1 MKKTLLFLTYVC
13 TSLTIF
19 AQAPSYYDDVNISL
33 TGQNLQN
40 ELATKI
46 TETHTT
52 FLTYTPGVW
61 EALQAA
67 DLDPTNSNNILLIY
81 GSTDTDG
88 DTQTDRSRDKNENGG
103 TSGQWNREHVYP
115 RSLGNPNL
123 GSTGPGSDAHHIRP
137 ADISMNSSRSNRV
150 FADGS
155 GTAGITAQ
163 GYFYPGDE
171 WKGDVA
177 RMMMF
182 MYLRYGDRC
191 LPSAVG
197 IGNAVSGDTNMID
210 LFLEW
215 NVEDPVSDFEDNRN
229 DVLAGIQGNRNPFID
244 NPAFATTIWGGV
256 QAEDR
261 FEGATGGGD
270 GGSPTVDVL
279 LISEYVE
286 GSSFNK
292 AIEIA
297 NFTGATTSLNG
308 YELRKQNNG
317 AGDWTTGYALSGSLS
332 NGSVLV
338 IANNRAGTGVTS
350 VADVTTS
357 STVLNYNGN
366 DAVGLFLNG
375 TLVDVV
381 GTFNGGSANFGQ
393 NTTLRRKSSVQAP
406 NTTYNTSEWDSFA
419 SNTFNGL
426 GSHSIDGS
434 TGTPDDPDPEPL
446 TYCNSQGND
455 ASFEHIDFVGL
466 GGISNTTNSN
476 GGYADFTN
484 RSGTIGYGSNNIV
497 LSVGFSGQTYTEFW
511 GVWIDFNQNGTFD
524 ASEQI
529 VAGSTSNTGNLSY
542 AFNVPTSA
550 RTGATRMRVAMKWN
564 AAPTA
569 CETFD
574 YGEVEDYTVVISSSR
589 TAIATS
595 FQTKIDG
602 ELGNE
607 SKVFDLNIV
616 NQFDTTT
623 LKLVDNRDAT
633 YAVYNML
640 GQEVANGDFETSI
653 TLQEL
658 RTGIYIIQ
666 VSDGQRSIQKKFI
679 QR

>member
-1 MKKTLLFLTYVC
+1 MKKTLLLLTYLFA
-13 TSLTIF
+13 SITII
-19 AQAPSYYDDVNISL
+19 AQVPSYYNDVNL
-33 TGQNLQN
+33 TLSGQNLKN
-40 ELATKI
+40 ELTTKV

-67 DLDPTNSNNILLIY
+67 DLDPQNNNNILLIY
-81 GSTDTDG
+81 GSSDTDG
-88 DTQTDRSRDKNENGG
+88 DTQTDRSRGVNDNGG
-103 TSGQWNREHVYP
+103 TLGQWNREHVFP

-137 ADISMNSSRSNRV
+137 ADISMNSSRSNRE

-155 GTAGITAQ
+155 GVAGITSQ

-197 IGNAVSGDTNMID
+197 IGNAVSGDANMID

-244 NPAFATTIWGGV
+244 NPAFATTIWGGA

-261 FEGATGGGD
+261 FGGSTG
-270 GGSPTVDVL
+270 GGSPTVDAL

-297 NFTGATTSLNG
+297 NFTGTTTSLTG

-317 AGDWTTGYALSGSLS
+317 AGDWTAGYALSGSLS

-350 VADVTTS
+350 EADVTTN

-393 NTTLRRKSSVQAP
+393 NITLRRKSSVDSP
-406 NTTYNTSEWDSFA
+406 NTTYTTSEWDSFA
-419 SNTFNGL
+419 LNTFSGL

-434 TGTPDDPDPEPL
+434 SGTPNNPEPL
-446 TYCNSQGND
+446 TYCDAQGNN

-466 GGISNTTNSN
+466 GGISNATGSN
-476 GGYADFTN
+476 DGYVNFTN
-484 RSGTIGYGSNNIV
+484 QIGTIGYGSNTIV
-497 LSVGFSGQTYTEFW
+497 LSVGFPGQTYTEFW
-511 GVWIDFNQNGTFD
+511 GVWIDYNQNGTFD
-524 ASEQI
+524 ANEQA
-529 VAGSTSNTGNLSY
+529 VSGSTSSTSNLSY
-542 AFNVPTSA
+542 TFNVPTSA
-550 RTGATRMRVAMKWN
+550 LSGATRMRVAMKWN

-569 CETFD
+569 CESFD

-589 TAIATS
+589 AAIPSS
-595 FQTKIDG
+595 FPTKVDG

-607 SKVFDLNIV
+607 NKVFDLNIV
-616 NQFDTTT
+616 NQFGTTT
-623 LKLVDNRDAT
+623 LQLVDNREAT
-633 YAVYNML
+633 FAVYNML
-640 GQEVANGDFETSI
+640 GQQVANGDFKTVI
-653 TLQEL
+653 TLPEL

>member
-1 MKKTLLFLTYVC
+1 MKKTLLLLTYLFA
-13 TSLTIF
+13 SITII
-19 AQAPSYYDDVNISL
+19 AQVPSYYNDVNLLL
-33 TGQNLQN
+33 TGQNLRN
-40 ELATKI
+40 ELTTKI
-46 TETHTT
+46 IETHTT

-67 DLDPTNSNNILLIY
+67 DLDPQNNNNILLIY
-81 GSTDTDG
+81 GSSDTDG
-88 DTQTDRSRDKNENGG
+88 DTQTDRSRGVNDNGG
-103 TSGQWNREHVYP
+103 TLGQWNREHVFP

-137 ADISMNSSRSNRV
+137 ADISMNSSRSNRE

-155 GTAGITAQ
+155 GVAGITSQ

-197 IGNAVSGDTNMID
+197 IGNAVSGDANMID

-244 NPAFATTIWGGV
+244 NPAFATTIWGGA

-261 FEGATGGGD
+261 FGGSTG
-270 GGSPTVDVL
+270 GGSPTVDAL

-297 NFTGATTSLNG
+297 NFTGTTTSLTG

-317 AGDWTTGYALSGSLS
+317 AGDWTAGYALSGSLS

-350 VADVTTS
+350 EADVTTN

-393 NTTLRRKSSVQAP
+393 NITLRRKSSVDSP
-406 NTTYNTSEWDSFA
+406 NTTYTTSEWDSFA
-419 SNTFNGL
+419 LNTFSGL

-434 TGTPDDPDPEPL
+434 SGTPNNPEPL
-446 TYCNSQGND
+446 TYCDAQGNN

-466 GGISNTTNSN
+466 GGISNATGSN
-476 GGYADFTN
+476 DGYANFTN
-484 RSGTIGYGSNNIV
+484 QIGTIGYGSNTIV
-497 LSVGFSGQTYTEFW
+497 LSVGFPGQTYTEFW
-511 GVWIDFNQNGTFD
+511 GVWIDYNQNGTFD
-524 ASEQI
+524 ANEQA
-529 VAGSTSNTGNLSY
+529 VSGSTSSTSNLSY
-542 AFNVPTSA
+542 TFNVPTSA
-550 RTGATRMRVAMKWN
+550 LSGATRMRVAMKWN

-569 CETFD
+569 WLQ
-574 YGEVEDYTVVISSSR
+574 YHHH
-589 TAIATS
+589 
-595 FQTKIDG
+595 FQ
-602 ELGNE
+602 
-607 SKVFDLNIV
+607 
-616 NQFDTTT
+616 
-623 LKLVDNRDAT
+623 LK
-633 YAVYNML
+633 
-640 GQEVANGDFETSI
+640 
-653 TLQEL
+653 
-658 RTGIYIIQ
+658 
-666 VSDGQRSIQKKFI
+666 
-679 QR
+679 